1 MKIKPFPLI
10 LILLLVAFT
19 SSYAQ
24 SYKMIYDFQW
34 KSNKKSPEHN
44 SELCALITREN
55 NQPSFFESYE
65 NFRLDSLKTKV
76 INDYAKN
83 NRQGPLRLPSDEKK
97 SLFRPLIIKNP
108 ADKTITVEE
117 KAYVK
122 LFSVTYSCPIKWK
135 IQSNDKETIL
145 GYKAQKAVCEFGGR
159 NWTAW
164 FTNEIPIM
172 DGPYKFSGL
181 PGLILKIQDSEKN
194 YSFEIKSITKE
205 SNDIEHRNFGSS
217 KAANLSPKQWEKFWD
232 SYRKQPSMVLEN
244 LNTEKTTYVIN
255 GKDVNSREV
264 KDAFNKKEW
273 DAMKFFED
281 PIELTAT
288 CN

>member
-34 KSNKKSPEHN
+34 KSNKKSPEYN

-122 LFSVTYSCPIKWK
+122 LFSVAYSCPIKWK

-181 PGLILKIQDSEKN
+181 PGLIIQMYDSKRHWN
-194 YSFEIKSITKE
+194 IDFAQLLYKDTKRI
-205 SNDIEHRNFGSS
+205 DLPF
-217 KAANLSPKQWEKFWD
+217 
-232 SYRKQPSMVLEN
+232 
-244 LNTEKTTYVIN
+244 
-255 GKDVNSREV
+255 
-264 KDAFNKKEW
+264 KDAIKKDKVKIFKDKREYSLNSLQKLEAAGILSF
-273 DAMKFFED
+273 DIKDRAQLFEENRKKAERD
-281 PIELTAT
+281 NNWIEMYP
-288 CN
+288 